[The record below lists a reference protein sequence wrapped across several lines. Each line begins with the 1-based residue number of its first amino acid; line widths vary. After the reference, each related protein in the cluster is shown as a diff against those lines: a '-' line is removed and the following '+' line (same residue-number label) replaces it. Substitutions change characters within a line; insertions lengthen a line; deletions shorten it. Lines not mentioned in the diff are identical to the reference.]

1 MDFQLCVCSLC
12 QTRGWE
18 TNCRAIDSGLPK
30 HMHTGEE
37 WFVFGWREYGIL
49 AALLI
54 TYLLLVFT
62 KNLPTM
68 ASFKDFTD
76 TINTAG
82 GHIVLLSLFSGW
94 FFVTAMRFFL
104 HVLGLPDD
112 VITKHDA
119 IIMTGVGFL
128 TGTAFGGAWGALIKT
143 MSGGKANG
151 TTPPP
156 TNGPDTLTATVTPEK
171 DGK

>member
-1 MDFQLCVCSLC
+1 
-12 QTRGWE
+12 
-18 TNCRAIDSGLPK
+18 
-30 HMHTGEE
+30 MHTGEE
-37 WFVFGWREYGIL
+37 WFTLGWHEY
-49 AALLI
+49 AALVIFLAVF
-54 TYLLLVFT
+54 LVLVFSRRIS
-62 KNLPTM
+62 M
-68 ASFKDFTD
+68 AAFKDFTD

-104 HVLGLPDD
+104 HVLGLPDE

-151 TTPPP
+151 GGPPP
-156 TNGPDTLTATVTPEK
+156 GPDTLTATVTPEK
-171 DGK
+171 ENH